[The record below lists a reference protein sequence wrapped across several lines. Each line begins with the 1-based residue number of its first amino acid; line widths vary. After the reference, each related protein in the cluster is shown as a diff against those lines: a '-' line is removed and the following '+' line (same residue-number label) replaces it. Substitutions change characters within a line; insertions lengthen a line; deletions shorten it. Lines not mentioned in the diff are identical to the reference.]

1 MGWFYFFLFVG
12 GLDGGLVVT
21 FFLVDEKMS
30 GKVKIS
36 RKIYLVGVS
45 VKFGIKFWGSLG
57 VYFWVVV
64 VGGCLLLLYWE
75 NVTRIR
81 K

>member
-21 FFLVDEKMS
+21 FCLVDEKMS

-36 RKIYLVGVS
+36 RKIY
-45 VKFGIKFWGSLG
+45 
-57 VYFWVVV
+57 
-64 VGGCLLLLYWE
+64 
-75 NVTRIR
+75 
-81 K
+81 